1 MYNADCSRCAC
12 IHVPGVQP
20 VTKGNLVSIFEKD
33 GCGPRSTGFLLFDL
47 FEIAYISC
55 VRICVYVWGDRY
67 VHGFRFPLFVCFIP
81 SIRAACSFST
91 TSTSRFLLLQVYND
105 VSVFLSVNKLER
117 T

>member
-55 VRICVYVWGDRY
+55 VRICVCVCVGIGTCT
-67 VHGFRFPLFVCFIP
+67 GFVFHYLFVLFPVFGRLVVSPPQVQVVFCYF
-81 SIRAACSFST
+81 RCTTMFLFSY
-91 TSTSRFLLLQVYND
+91 R
-105 VSVFLSVNKLER
+105 
-117 T
+117 